1 MENIIQILLISIIQ
15 GIAEF
20 IPVSSSAHIILL
32 SNLFNYE
39 KFELA
44 INVSAH
50 FGSLVAVLFYFNK
63 EIYNFSKNKNLF
75 YKVIIASIPIFII
88 GYILIE
94 LKIISN
100 LRTIEIMGWTTIIFG
115 ILLYISDKFKIKLKI
130 KNNFTFRNAI
140 IIGFYQTL
148 ALIPGVS
155 RSGIIITGARFLKF
169 NRIDAAKI
177 SFLLS
182 IPALGAWSLYGCFDL
197 IKQNDQI
204 LTVSSILTAFLSF
217 IFSYIT
223 IKYFLIYLKKFNLN
237 LFVIYRLILGIILL
251 SVVYLK

>member
-20 IPVSSSAHIILL
+20 IPVSSSAHINLL
-32 SNLFNYE
+32 TNLFNYE

-115 ILLYISDKFKIKLKI
+115 ILLYISDKFKIKLKM

>member
-20 IPVSSSAHIILL
+20 IPVSSSAHINLL

-39 KFELA
+39 KFELT

-115 ILLYISDKFKIKLKI
+115 ILLYISDKFKIKLKM

-182 IPALGAWSLYGCFDL
+182 IPALGAWSLYGYFDL

-204 LTVSSILTAFLSF
+204 LTVSSILTTFLSF

-251 SVVYLK
+251 SIVYL

>member
-20 IPVSSSAHIILL
+20 IPVSSSAHINLL
-32 SNLFNYE
+32 TNLFNYE

-115 ILLYISDKFKIKLKI
+115 ILLYISDKFKIKLKM

-251 SVVYLK
+251 SIVYL